1 MTALR
6 RVGWGIISG
15 SLIEEPHPVI
25 RLLFSLLMFGSA
37 AVHAQ
42 PLLAPAELAG
52 KLGDSKLRIVD
63 IRDGQAGKSA
73 YDAGHIA
80 GAQHASYAQWRGPAE
95 SPGTL
100 PTTDALKA
108 LIQQLG
114 IDSTTPVVVVVE
126 GKSSTDFGA
135 AARVYW
141 TLKAAGIPKLSV
153 LNGGMTAWRA
163 AGLPLSTETSL
174 RAPSTFQV
182 KLNPRFIATRD
193 EVVQVV
199 NSGSARLLDARPA
212 AYFVGETRHTAAKT
226 PGTIVGAKNVSHEV
240 WFTRD
245 ARLLPADDIKR
256 AAHQAGV
263 NTDQPTISFCNTGHW
278 AATNWFVLSE
288 LLGHENVKLY
298 PESVVEW
305 SNAGLAM
312 DNIPGRLQQFWT
324 QLKVASGAP

>member
-1 MTALR
+1 M
-6 RVGWGIISG
+6 SG
-15 SLIEEPHPVI
+15 SLIDVLRPVI
-25 RLLFSLLMFGSA
+25 RLLFSLLISLGSA
-37 AVHAQ
+37 VSVAQ
-42 PLLAPAELAG
+42 PLLAPAELAA

-63 IRDGQAGKSA
+63 IRDGASA
-73 YDAGHIA
+73 YELGHIT
-80 GAQHASYAQWRGPAE
+80 GAQHAPYAKWRGPAV
-95 SPGTL
+95 SPGQL
-100 PTTDALKA
+100 PSTDALTT

-114 IDSTTPVVVVVE
+114 IDTTTPVVVVVD
-126 GKSSTDFGA
+126 GKSSTEFGA

-141 TLKAAGIPKLSV
+141 TLKAAGVPKLSV

-163 AGLPLSTETSL
+163 AGLPLSTETSV

-182 KLNPRFIATRD
+182 KLDPRLIATRD
-193 EVVQVV
+193 EVAQVV
-199 NSGSARLLDARPA
+199 NSGSARLLDARPVA
-212 AYFVGETRHTAAKT
+212 FFAGETRHAAAKT

-245 ARLLPADDIKR
+245 AKLLPADDIR
-256 AAHQAGV
+256 RVAQQAGIWSE
-263 NTDQPTISFCNTGHW
+263 TMSDQPTISFCNTGHW

-288 LLGHENVKLY
+288 LLGQHNVKLY

-312 DNIPGRLQQFWT
+312 DNVPGRLQQLWT